1 MKKLKIL
8 FTFQILIDTL
18 NTNHLKSMI
27 SESNFFVDKENI
39 RTIDTYRVT
48 YFLMSL
54 FFFLITEIG
63 RNIYRPYIYK
73 NHIDDFGIADSI
85 GNLGGILVQIFFG
98 LAMFNSQLIK
108 SIRLITF
115 FILGY
120 ILYEIIQPILPRGV
134 FDWQDIY
141 GTLIGGIIAVLLLFL
156 LHKVIKKNRIFYKF

>member
-1 MKKLKIL
+1 
-8 FTFQILIDTL
+8 
-18 NTNHLKSMI
+18 MI
-27 SESNFFVDKENI
+27 SESNFFVDKDKI
-39 RTIDTYRVT
+39 KTIDTFRVT

-98 LAMFNSQLIK
+98 LAVFNSRLIK

-120 ILYEIIQPILPRGV
+120 ILYELIQPILPRGV

-141 GTLIGGIIAVLLLFL
+141 GTLIGGIIAVLLIFI
-156 LHKVIKKNRIFYKF
+156 LHKVIKQNRIFYKF